1 MPVWRPTPV
10 DAAPQLDMR
19 SWMLIRTECGDVHL
33 VGYNVTESEGRVSS
47 PLVAFDV
54 ETRTAVT
61 RSGRRYVLI
70 GEPGSNADAS
80 YTFAVWCEISQVAHW
95 ANVTEEVLARG
106 LPVPVDGAV
115 GAADSL
121 EG

>member
-1 MPVWRPTPV
+1 MF
-10 DAAPQLDMR
+10 
-19 SWMLIRTECGDVHL
+19 IRTERGDVHL
-33 VGYNVTESEGRVSS
+33 VGYNITESEGRVSS
-47 PLVAFDV
+47 PLVAFDGA
-54 ETRTAVT
+54 TRTAVT

-70 GEPGSNADAS
+70 GEPGTNADAL
-80 YTFAVWCEISQVAHW
+80 YTFAMWRDISRVTHW
-95 ANVTEEVLARG
+95 EDVTKEVLVRG